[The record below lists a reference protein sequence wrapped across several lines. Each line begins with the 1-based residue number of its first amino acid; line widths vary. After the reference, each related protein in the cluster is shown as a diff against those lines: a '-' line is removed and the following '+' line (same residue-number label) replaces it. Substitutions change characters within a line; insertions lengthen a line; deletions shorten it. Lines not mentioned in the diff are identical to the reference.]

1 MAQGGDITKGDGTGG
16 GSIYG
21 LPFADETLR
30 GNTLDNT
37 VWLDGRH
44 VVFGKVVDGIK
55 VLVEME
61 FEGTE
66 PGSTNNPVVIED
78 CGQITEG

>member
-1 MAQGGDITKGDGTGG
+1 MANDEPNTNGSQFFVCFTK
-16 GSIYG
+16 
-21 LPFADETLR
+21 
-30 GNTLDNT
+30 T